1 MKSFFPKLWG
11 GPNAV
16 GEGKLR
22 ALEMTDAPYQTSSGP
37 GFIARKKGMFREV
50 ESLPGDDVRLKF
62 RISDID
68 PATAGYYSPTA
79 TVTAVPHARPSIM
92 LKLRKKSGKTDVVG
106 AQRSDT
112 PYMHTINWVSAD
124 KKTVVSWR
132 ARSRYV
138 APDRPQYGADNS
150 VAENGLPGAF
160 SSWYSYGLLTQSY
173 ATPYGS
179 AIWVNGRKYVTPYL
193 VVGACVVRL
202 AGTDGVVKDFLKVVA
217 WDFWQPFGAATL
229 GPWRYIVCPLELAGQ
244 TSGTDYSAY
253 DLRPGLQALGATGSQ
268 CDAPF
273 LFNASG
279 TKAVCSRF
287 ASQLSPVE
295 MSCPGTAAPTFSI
308 PWPIVNE
315 NVGQFI
321 DQNIIQVQPANTTD
335 ERQWYARRETVAHAD
350 FVIGTDLPATATIET
365 VSNRT
370 FTAANSTTYVQPGGG
385 GPVTGSLSVSSY
397 SYQQTDT
404 TTFKVGSASVE
415 YTSTFSLSGNSTYA
429 TGDAGNTNTA
439 SYTNSSSGIFTAGL
453 SSVDLRHG
461 LFHHSATVRGAASVS
476 GSGAAAGPGSITQA
490 SAPTGYPTGA
500 TTWAARLEQAGGGLS
515 ADLPAVAAVGYSQG
529 LAQDVEAAV
538 DPATGSVV
546 YAIRYV
552 GEAFQ
557 YLRSKC
563 FFYSP
568 QDGSTTLLADSEV
581 AGPMPKGGVPD
592 DGKRHAYLHIC
603 YAHNSK
609 DGA

>member
-62 RISDID
+62 RISDVD
-68 PATAGYYSPTA
+68 PATAGYYSPTG
-79 TVTAVPHARPSIM
+79 VYTAVPHARPSVM
-92 LKLRKKSGKTDVVG
+92 LKLRKKDGKTDVVG

-112 PYMHTINWVSAD
+112 PYMRTINWVSAD

-132 ARSRYV
+132 ARGRYGS
-138 APDRPQYGADNS
+138 PTRPQYGADNS

-202 AGTDGVVKDFLKVVA
+202 AGTDGVVKDFLKMVA

-229 GPWRYIVCPLELAGQ
+229 GPRRYIVCPLELAGQ

-253 DLRPGLQALGATGSQ
+253 DIRPGLQALGASG
-268 CDAPF
+268 DDYDGPF
-273 LFNASG
+273 LFDSFG
-279 TKAVCSRF
+279 TAAVCTGTDR
-287 ASQLSPVE
+287 LSPVL
-295 MSCPGTAAPTFSI
+295 MSCPGRGAPAFSSTRNLVTGVPSGTTTSTSGTAESGTTTLTQTLGYS
-308 PWPIVNE
+308 
-315 NVGQFI
+315 VG
-321 DQNIIQVQPANTTD
+321 A
-335 ERQWYARRETVAHAD
+335 AD
-350 FVIGTDLPATATIET
+350 F
-365 VSNRT
+365 
-370 FTAANSTTYVQPGGG
+370 
-385 GPVTGSLSVSSY
+385 
-397 SYQQTDT
+397 
-404 TTFKVGSASVE
+404 
-415 YTSTFSLSGNSTYA
+415 
-429 TGDAGNTNTA
+429 
-439 SYTNSSSGIFTAGL
+439 
-453 SSVDLRHG
+453 
-461 LFHHSATVRGAASVS
+461 
-476 GSGAAAGPGSITQA
+476 AAGA
-490 SAPTGYPTGA
+490 SAPTLYVVSTERTQESFVLHKLTNDSPGPGAPIEGTKIEETSWTNKSNSDKYLVGGQEVLLLTSTEQRTRSLLALSGTFGEGVTLSESASAEGSLNAALWPLDLRVGVYRVTYPVSQGPVSASETA
-500 TTWAARLEQAGGGLS
+500 TFPNLS
-515 ADLPAVAAVGYSQG
+515 VTPERIVFLPAPPVVDKAELRHGTAVIADIPGALGVQG
-529 LAQDVEAAV
+529 TNVFAEAAA
-538 DPATGSVV
+538 DPTDPSRLLCVV
-546 YAIRYV
+546 GR
-552 GEAFQ
+552 Q
-557 YLRSKC
+557 YTPDLTTAELRSKC

-581 AGPMPKGGVPD
+581 AGPNQRGGVPD